1 MDIYNNNI
9 LTTKVKLKPNEI
21 NKNYQKY
28 LIEKLKKN
36 YESFYTK
43 FGLIKK
49 DSIEILSISLGQLE
63 QNGLEGNVV
72 YYVKF
77 KALVCNPVI
86 GDTILCTVE
95 NDNNFGILCK
105 DKEDKIIEIIIPKKS
120 IAIISEIDLDSISI
134 GDDIY
139 VEILGKKSKLNDTT
153 IRCIGKVL
161 KTTKKNINKNNLIE
175 DETIILQD
183 NEVLNG
189 GGDDDF
195 TSDSDEYS
203 INDDT
208 ENSDYEEDD
217 DNEHDNEDNENSDD
231 ENSVHNDDE
240 DKDTEYNENEH
251 IDDDDIAGEISD
263 SDESDGSDESK
274 NLDLAEVDI
283 I

>member
-28 LIEKLKKN
+28 LIGKLKKN

-86 GDTILCTVE
+86 GNTILCNVV

-105 DKEDKIIEIIIPKKS
+105 DKENQIIEIIIPKKS
-120 IAIISEIDLDSISI
+120 IAIKSEIDLNSISI

-183 NEVLNG
+183 NDTLNG
-189 GGDDDF
+189 GGDEY
-195 TSDSDEYS
+195 SSDEDEFS

-217 DNEHDNEDNENSDD
+217 DNDDDNED
-231 ENSVHNDDE
+231 
-240 DKDTEYNENEH
+240 DTMM
-251 IDDDDIAGEISD
+251 IR
-263 SDESDGSDESK
+263 
-274 NLDLAEVDI
+274 
-283 I
+283 

>member
-28 LIEKLKKN
+28 LIGKLKKN

-49 DSIEILSISLGQLE
+49 NSIEILSISLGQLE

-86 GDTILCTVE
+86 GNTILCNVV

-105 DKEDKIIEIIIPKKS
+105 DKEDEVIEIIIPKKS
-120 IAIISEIDLDSISI
+120 IAIKSEIDLDSISI

-183 NEVLNG
+183 NDTLNG
-189 GGDDDF
+189 GGDEYS
-195 TSDSDEYS
+195 SDEDEDEYS
-203 INDDT
+203 IDS
-208 ENSDYEEDD
+208 ENSDFDEEDNEEDKDDD
-217 DNEHDNEDNENSDD
+217 DNEDEEEDDGEEDEEEDEEHD
-231 ENSVHNDDE
+231 
-240 DKDTEYNENEH
+240 
-251 IDDDDIAGEISD
+251 IGGEISD
-263 SDESDGSDESK
+263 SDESE
-274 NLDLAEVDI
+274 NPDLAEVDI

>member
-49 DSIEILSISLGQLE
+49 DSIEILGISLGQLE

-86 GDTILCTVE
+86 GNTILCNVV

-105 DKEDKIIEIIIPKKS
+105 DKEDEVIEIIIPKKS
-120 IAIISEIDLDSISI
+120 IAIKSEIDLDSISI

-161 KTTKKNINKNNLIE
+161 KTTKRNTNKENLIE

-183 NEVLNG
+183 NDTLNG
-189 GGDDDF
+189 GGDEY
-195 TSDSDEYS
+195 TSDEDEFS
-203 INDDT
+203 IDS
-208 ENSDYEEDD
+208 ENSDFDDDEDDDDEDDGEDDGEEDD
-217 DNEHDNEDNENSDD
+217 GEEDNEENNDEDDD
-231 ENSVHNDDE
+231 E
-240 DKDTEYNENEH
+240 ENE
-251 IDDDDIAGEISD
+251 DDDIGGEISD
-263 SDESDGSDESK
+263 SDESD
-274 NLDLAEVDI
+274 NPDLAEVDI

>member
-49 DSIEILSISLGQLE
+49 DSIEILSISLGKLE

-86 GDTILCTVE
+86 GNTILCNVV

-105 DKEDKIIEIIIPKKS
+105 DKEDEVIEIIIPKKS
-120 IAIISEIDLDSISI
+120 IAIKSEIDLDSISI

-183 NEVLNG
+183 NDTLNG
-189 GGDDDF
+189 GGDEY
-195 TSDSDEYS
+195 TSDEDEFS

-217 DNEHDNEDNENSDD
+217 DNDNDDNDD
-231 ENSVHNDDE
+231 DNDDE
-240 DKDTEYNENEH
+240 E
-251 IDDDDIAGEISD
+251 DDDIGGEISD
-263 SDESDGSDESK
+263 SDESDESE
-274 NLDLAEVDI
+274 NPDLAEVDI

>member
-86 GDTILCTVE
+86 GNTILCTVV
-95 NDNNFGILCK
+95 NDNNF
-105 DKEDKIIEIIIPKKS
+105 
-120 IAIISEIDLDSISI
+120 
-134 GDDIY
+134 Y
-139 VEILGKKSKLNDTT
+139 MYHT
-153 IRCIGKVL
+153 
-161 KTTKKNINKNNLIE
+161 
-175 DETIILQD
+175 
-183 NEVLNG
+183 
-189 GGDDDF
+189 
-195 TSDSDEYS
+195 
-203 INDDT
+203 
-208 ENSDYEEDD
+208 
-217 DNEHDNEDNENSDD
+217 
-231 ENSVHNDDE
+231 
-240 DKDTEYNENEH
+240 
-251 IDDDDIAGEISD
+251 
-263 SDESDGSDESK
+263 
-274 NLDLAEVDI
+274 
-283 I
+283 

>member
-120 IAIISEIDLDSISI
+120 IAIKSEIDLDSISI

-161 KTTKKNINKNNLIE
+161 KTTKKNINENNLIE

-183 NEVLNG
+183 NEFLNG

-195 TSDSDEYS
+195 TSDESEYS

-208 ENSDYEEDD
+208 ENSDY
-217 DNEHDNEDNENSDD
+217 

>member
-49 DSIEILSISLGQLE
+49 NSIEILSISLGQLE

-86 GDTILCTVE
+86 GNTILCNVV

-105 DKEDKIIEIIIPKKS
+105 DKEDEVIEIIIPKKS
-120 IAIISEIDLDSISI
+120 IAIKSEIDLDSISI

-183 NEVLNG
+183 NDTLNG
-189 GGDDDF
+189 GGDEY
-195 TSDSDEYS
+195 TSDEDEYS
-203 INDDT
+203 IDS
-208 ENSDYEEDD
+208 ENSDFDEEDNEEDKDDD
-217 DNEHDNEDNENSDD
+217 DNEDEEEDDGEEDEEEDEEHD
-231 ENSVHNDDE
+231 
-240 DKDTEYNENEH
+240 
-251 IDDDDIAGEISD
+251 IGGEISD
-263 SDESDGSDESK
+263 SDESD
-274 NLDLAEVDI
+274 NPDLAEVDI

>member
-28 LIEKLKKN
+28 LIGKLKKN

-86 GDTILCTVE
+86 GNTILCNVV

-105 DKEDKIIEIIIPKKS
+105 DKENQIIEIIIPKKS
-120 IAIISEIDLDSISI
+120 IAIKSEIDLNSISI

-183 NEVLNG
+183 NDTLNG
-189 GGDDDF
+189 GGDEY
-195 TSDSDEYS
+195 TSDEDEDEYS
-203 INDDT
+203 IDS
-208 ENSDYEEDD
+208 ENSDFDEEENEEDKDDD
-217 DNEHDNEDNENSDD
+217 DNEDEEEDDGEEDEEEDEEHD
-231 ENSVHNDDE
+231 
-240 DKDTEYNENEH
+240 
-251 IDDDDIAGEISD
+251 IGGEISD
-263 SDESDGSDESK
+263 SDESDKSE
-274 NLDLAEVDI
+274 NPDLAEVDI

>member
-28 LIEKLKKN
+28 LIGKLKKN

-86 GDTILCTVE
+86 GNTILCNVV

-105 DKEDKIIEIIIPKKS
+105 DKENQIIEIIIPKKS
-120 IAIISEIDLDSISI
+120 IAIKSEIDLDSISI

-175 DETIILQD
+175 DETIILLD
-183 NEVLNG
+183 NDTLNG
-189 GGDDDF
+189 GGDEY
-195 TSDSDEYS
+195 SSDEDEDEFS

-217 DNEHDNEDNENSDD
+217 DNDDDKEDD
-231 ENSVHNDDE
+231 DDE
-240 DKDTEYNENEH
+240 DEEEDDGEE
-251 IDDDDIAGEISD
+251 DDDDEDEEEDDIGGEISD
-263 SDESDGSDESK
+263 SDESDKSE
-274 NLDLAEVDI
+274 NPDLAEVDI

>member
-86 GDTILCTVE
+86 GNTILCNVV

-105 DKEDKIIEIIIPKKS
+105 DKEDEVIEIIIPKKS
-120 IAIISEIDLDSISI
+120 IAIKSEIDLDSISI

-161 KTTKKNINKNNLIE
+161 KTTKRNTNKENLIE

-183 NEVLNG
+183 NDTLNG
-189 GGDDDF
+189 GGDEY
-195 TSDSDEYS
+195 TSDEDEFS
-203 INDDT
+203 IDS
-208 ENSDYEEDD
+208 ENSDFDEGDNEENDEEDDGEDDGEEDDEDDDNDDDNEDEEDD
-217 DNEHDNEDNENSDD
+217 D
-231 ENSVHNDDE
+231 
-240 DKDTEYNENEH
+240 
-251 IDDDDIAGEISD
+251 IGGEISD
-263 SDESDGSDESK
+263 SDESD
-274 NLDLAEVDI
+274 NPDLAEVDI

>member
-49 DSIEILSISLGQLE
+49 NSIEILSISLGQLE

-86 GDTILCTVE
+86 GNTILCNVV

-105 DKEDKIIEIIIPKKS
+105 DKEDEVIEIIIPKKS
-120 IAIISEIDLDSISI
+120 IAIKSEIDLDSISI

-183 NEVLNG
+183 NDTLNG
-189 GGDDDF
+189 GGDEYS
-195 TSDSDEYS
+195 SDEDEDEYS
-203 INDDT
+203 IDS
-208 ENSDYEEDD
+208 ENSDFDEEDNEEDKDDDDNEDEEEDD
-217 DNEHDNEDNENSDD
+217 DEEDEEEDEEHD
-231 ENSVHNDDE
+231 
-240 DKDTEYNENEH
+240 
-251 IDDDDIAGEISD
+251 IGGEISD
-263 SDESDGSDESK
+263 SDESE
-274 NLDLAEVDI
+274 NPDLAEVDI

>member
-86 GDTILCTVE
+86 GNTILCNVV

-105 DKEDKIIEIIIPKKS
+105 DKEDEVIEIIIPKKS
-120 IAIISEIDLDSISI
+120 IAIKSEIDLDSISI

-161 KTTKKNINKNNLIE
+161 KTTKRNINKENLIE

-183 NEVLNG
+183 NDTLNG
-189 GGDDDF
+189 GGDEY
-195 TSDSDEYS
+195 TSDEDEFS
-203 INDDT
+203 IDS
-208 ENSDYEEDD
+208 ENSDFDEQNDEEDDEEDDGEEDDEDDDNDDDNEDEEDD
-217 DNEHDNEDNENSDD
+217 D
-231 ENSVHNDDE
+231 
-240 DKDTEYNENEH
+240 
-251 IDDDDIAGEISD
+251 IGGEISD
-263 SDESDGSDESK
+263 SDESD
-274 NLDLAEVDI
+274 NPDLAEVDI

>member
-28 LIEKLKKN
+28 LIGKLKKN

-49 DSIEILSISLGQLE
+49 NSIEILSISLGQLE

-86 GDTILCTVE
+86 GNTILCNVI

-105 DKEDKIIEIIIPKKS
+105 DKEDEVIEIIIPKKS
-120 IAIISEIDLDSISI
+120 IAIKSEIDLDSISI

-183 NEVLNG
+183 NDTLNG
-189 GGDDDF
+189 GGDEYS
-195 TSDSDEYS
+195 SDEDEDEYS
-203 INDDT
+203 IDS
-208 ENSDYEEDD
+208 ENSDFDEEDNEEDKDDD
-217 DNEHDNEDNENSDD
+217 DNEDEEEDDGEEDEEEDEEHD
-231 ENSVHNDDE
+231 
-240 DKDTEYNENEH
+240 
-251 IDDDDIAGEISD
+251 IGGEISD
-263 SDESDGSDESK
+263 SDESE
-274 NLDLAEVDI
+274 NPDLAEVDI

>member
-86 GDTILCTVE
+86 GNTILCNVV

-105 DKEDKIIEIIIPKKS
+105 DKEDEVIEIIIPKKS
-120 IAIISEIDLDSISI
+120 IAIKSEIDLDSISI

-183 NEVLNG
+183 NDTLNG
-189 GGDDDF
+189 GGDEY
-195 TSDSDEYS
+195 TSDEDEFS
-203 INDDT
+203 IES
-208 ENSDYEEDD
+208 ENSDFDEGDNEENDEEDDEEDDGEEDDEDDDNDEDNEDEEDD
-217 DNEHDNEDNENSDD
+217 DIS
-231 ENSVHNDDE
+231 
-240 DKDTEYNENEH
+240 
-251 IDDDDIAGEISD
+251 GEISD
-263 SDESDGSDESK
+263 SDESD
-274 NLDLAEVDI
+274 NPDLAEVDI

>member
-86 GDTILCTVE
+86 GNTILCNVV

-105 DKEDKIIEIIIPKKS
+105 DKEDEVIEIIIPKKS
-120 IAIISEIDLDSISI
+120 IAIKSEIDLDSISI

-183 NEVLNG
+183 NDTLNG
-189 GGDDDF
+189 GGNDDF

-208 ENSDYEEDD
+208 ENSDFDEGDNEENDDNDDDNDDEEDD
-217 DNEHDNEDNENSDD
+217 DNED
-231 ENSVHNDDE
+231 EE
-240 DKDTEYNENEH
+240 
-251 IDDDDIAGEISD
+251 DDDIGGEISD
-263 SDESDGSDESK
+263 SDESDESE
-274 NLDLAEVDI
+274 NPDLAEVDI

>member
-49 DSIEILSISLGQLE
+49 NSIEILSISLGQLE

-86 GDTILCTVE
+86 GNTILCNVV

-105 DKEDKIIEIIIPKKS
+105 DKEDEVIEIIIPKKS
-120 IAIISEIDLDSISI
+120 IAIKSEIDLDSISI

-183 NEVLNG
+183 NDTLNG
-189 GGDDDF
+189 GGDEY
-195 TSDSDEYS
+195 TSDEDEYS
-203 INDDT
+203 IDS
-208 ENSDYEEDD
+208 ENSDFDEEENEEDKDDD
-217 DNEHDNEDNENSDD
+217 DNEDEEEDDGEEDEEEDEEHD
-231 ENSVHNDDE
+231 
-240 DKDTEYNENEH
+240 
-251 IDDDDIAGEISD
+251 IGGEISD
-263 SDESDGSDESK
+263 SDESD
-274 NLDLAEVDI
+274 NPDLAEVDI

>member
-28 LIEKLKKN
+28 LIGKLKKN

-86 GDTILCTVE
+86 GNTILCNVV

-105 DKEDKIIEIIIPKKS
+105 DKEDEVIEIIIPKKS
-120 IAIISEIDLDSISI
+120 IAIKSEIDLDNISI

-161 KTTKKNINKNNLIE
+161 KTTKRNTNKENLIE

-183 NEVLNG
+183 NDTLNG
-189 GGDDDF
+189 GGDEY
-195 TSDSDEYS
+195 SSDEDDDEFS

-217 DNEHDNEDNENSDD
+217 GEEDDN
-231 ENSVHNDDE
+231 
-240 DKDTEYNENEH
+240 
-251 IDDDDIAGEISD
+251 DDDDDGDDNDDGEEDEEDEEDDDIGGEISD
-263 SDESDGSDESK
+263 SDESDESD
-274 NLDLAEVDI
+274 NPDLAEVDI